1 MAGAGALLGP
11 AEPVRTEIVHGSGR
25 TRVTRMFFAAGPVIR
40 KEPLGPDAER
50 RLAHETAVLVCLR
63 GVAGVAQLAEGPRYP
78 GSVVLVDAG
87 ETSLAGLAEPLAADD
102 LIRLALRLTDAVAGM
117 HRRGVIHRDITPANI
132 VISAGGAPCL
142 VDFALA
148 TSLAEIRPEFTQHG
162 EIVGTLAYLAPEQTG
177 RTGRP
182 VDQRADLYALG
193 ATLYELATGGPPFST
208 GPAARLLH
216 DHLAR
221 VPVPPAA
228 VVPGVPEPLS
238 AIIMHLLEKEPDNR
252 YQSADGLVHDLERL
266 RHARAD
272 PRTAAPRVG
281 EHDVP
286 VRLLPPSRLAGRD
299 AEVAELRGAFAQA
312 LDGRCAGVLIS
323 GAPGVGKTALAGEL
337 RTAAAAGGWF
347 VTGKFDQFR
356 RDLEFDAT
364 HQAFRALGRL
374 LLAEPD
380 DELAGV
386 RERILAAVG
395 PNAGLLTAV
404 IPEFAALLA
413 VPPDP
418 GDPLTAQARAQLASA
433 RALRAIASRDRPVL
447 MFLDDLQW
455 AGTMPL
461 GVVDLMLSE
470 KPAEGLLLVGA
481 YRDGDV
487 VPGHPLAAPLP
498 RWHGQPMVRH
508 LRLAGLTQ
516 ASLISMIGEMLHA
529 GQAEVADLV
538 DAIEPH
544 TNGNPYE
551 TVELLNALRR
561 DGVLTAIPTG
571 WQWDAAAVRRRLN
584 RSEDGVPR
592 EAPLASISEQARAAV
607 QAMACLGGRAELRLL
622 RIATGTTADDMADA
636 LAPAIEDGLLVL
648 EPGTDNAVRFRHDRI
663 REAILAGIE
672 PERRRA
678 LQLAMARRLAAV
690 PELFAAA
697 AEQYLPVADTVG
709 DAAERRAVAGL
720 LARAADQAAM
730 IGDYRLMERLL
741 TTALA
746 LTEPGETGTVLDLRT
761 RRHAA
766 LYSLGRFDEA
776 DQDYAVIDAL
786 TSTVLDRPEATAVQM
801 TSLTN
806 RGHSAEAT
814 DLGITSLRECG
825 ITVPAA
831 DGLAAEVGRQ
841 LDHMYWWLNHTDA
854 DGDPAHAEVTDPGL
868 VTAGLL
874 LSAMLASTFFV
885 DDPAAYGW
893 VGLLALRIWTEH
905 GAARTLVA
913 PAINAAFS
921 AIARRG
927 DYAAAYRVARRV
939 LALSEARGYVPDLSH
954 ARHVISLLQPWF
966 EPVENSIPASQQAR
980 EELLAGGDLAFT
992 SYTYHQTVV
1001 GLLDCAPTLGACL
1014 AQVDAG
1020 LSFVRRT
1027 GSEQPNQWL
1036 QCYHWLA
1043 DVLRRKGTAGEA
1055 PPADIYES
1063 NPLTLVHVYLTRAIA
1078 AAIFGDQAGLARYSA
1093 AALPLLPVTVG
1104 LPIAPWPIRCAG

>member
-1 MAGAGALLGP
+1 MEGAGALLGP
-11 AEPVRTEIVHGSGR
+11 AEAVRAEIVHESGR
-25 TRVTRMFFAAGPVIR
+25 TRVTRMFFAGGTVIR
-40 KEPLGPDAER
+40 KEPLGPDAAR
-50 RLAHETAVLVCLR
+50 RLAHEAAMLARLR
-63 GVAGVAQLAEGPRYP
+63 GVAGVAQLAEGPRHP
-78 GSVVLVDAG
+78 GSVVLADAG
-87 ETSLAGLAEPLAADD
+87 DKSLAGLARPLAADD
-102 LIRLALRLTDAVAGM
+102 LIRLAVPLARAVAGM
-117 HRRGVIHRDITPANI
+117 HRREVIHHDITAAN
-132 VISAGGAPCL
+132 VVLSADGAPCL

-148 TSLAEIRPEFTQHG
+148 TSQAEIRLEFTHHS

-182 VDQRADLYALG
+182 VDQRTDLYALG
-193 ATLYELATGGPPFST
+193 ATLYELATGEPPFGT
-208 GPAARLLH
+208 GPASRLLH

-228 VVPGVPEPLS
+228 VVPDVPEPLS

-252 YQSADGLVHDLERL
+252 YQSADGLVYDLERL
-266 RHARAD
+266 RDAGAD
-272 PRTAAPRVG
+272 LRTTAPQAG

-299 AEVAELRGAFAQA
+299 AEVAELCDSFAQA

-337 RTAAAAGGWF
+337 RTVVASGGGWF
-347 VTGKFDQFR
+347 VTGKFDQYR

-380 DELAGV
+380 DELAKV
-386 RERILAAVG
+386 RERILSAVG

-418 GDPLTAQARAQLASA
+418 GDPLTAQARAQLAAA
-433 RALRAIASRDRPVL
+433 RALRAIASKERPVL

-455 AGTMPL
+455 SGTMPL
-461 GVVDLMLSE
+461 GLVDLMLSE

-487 VPGHPLAAPLP
+487 VAGHPLAAPLS
-498 RWHGQPMVRH
+498 RWRGQPTVRH
-508 LRLAGLTQ
+508 LRLANLDRPGLVTIV
-516 ASLISMIGEMLHA
+516 AEMLHA
-529 GQAEVADLV
+529 GRAEAAVLA
-538 DAIEPH
+538 DAIEPR
-544 TNGNPYE
+544 TRGNPYE

-561 DGVLTAIPTG
+561 DGVLTPAPGG
-571 WQWDAAAVRRRLN
+571 WRWQAEAVRARLD
-584 RSEDGVPR
+584 RSED
-592 EAPLASISEQARAAV
+592 ASLQGTRLRAMPEQTSAAV
-607 QAMACLGGRAELRLL
+607 EAMGCLGGRAEPRPL
-622 RIATGTTADDMADA
+622 RIATGTTAGEMADA
-636 LAPAIEDGLLVL
+636 LEPAIEDGLLVL
-648 EPGTDNAVRFRHDRI
+648 EPGTHEAVRFRHDRI
-663 REAILAGIE
+663 REAVLAGIE

-678 LQLAMARRLAAV
+678 LQLAMARRLAV
-690 PELFAAA
+690 PELFAVA

-709 DAAERRAVAGL
+709 DTAERRVVAVL

-730 IGDYRLMERLL
+730 IGDYRLTERLL

-746 LTEPGETGTVLDLRT
+746 LTEPDETATVLDLRT

-786 TSTVLDRPEATAVQM
+786 TSTVLDRPQATAVQM

-874 LSAMLASTFFV
+874 LSAMLASTFFL

-980 EELLAGGDLAFT
+980 EGLLAGGDLAFT

-1001 GLLDCAPTLGACL
+1001 GLLDCAPTLGVCL

-1043 DVLRRKGTAGEA
+1043 DVLRREGTAGEA

-1063 NPLTLVHVYLTRAIA
+1063 NPLSLVHVYLTRAIA
-1078 AAIFGDQAGLARYSA
+1078 AANLRRSDRPRQVQRGGTA
-1093 AALPLLPVTVG
+1093 AA
-1104 LPIAPWPIRCAG
+1104 AGHGRVRQ